1 MSSLQCVLLSRLSTI
16 LDAEVIALRN
26 TSNSHRT
33 ELTPEHEAS
42 SFHPVAGSEIDEIGS
57 WSEVKL
63 DIVREYAQVYSQILS
78 AQKKPRLHHA
88 YIDAFAGAGVHL
100 SRSTKEFVLGS
111 PLNALNVRPP
121 FAEYH
126 FIDINQTRVGSLQQV
141 AQRQANVF
149 VHDGDCNQVL
159 LREVFPK
166 VLYRDFRRGLCLLDP
181 YGLHLDW
188 RVIYTAGQMKSVE
201 IFLNF
206 PIMDMNMNVLKHNPD
221 SVPSEQGERM
231 TRYWGDES
239 WKSAAYSTTGN
250 LFGYE
255 EKTDNEA
262 ITVAFRDRLLSVAG
276 FNHVSRPLAMRN
288 SRDAVVYYLFFA
300 SPKPVA
306 LDIIEDI
313 FQKHEKRL

>member
-1 MSSLQCVLLSRLSTI
+1 MVSS
-16 LDAEVIALRN
+16 D
-26 TSNSHRT
+26 
-33 ELTPEHEAS
+33 
-42 SFHPVAGSEIDEIGS
+42 IDEIGP

-63 DIVREYAQVYSQILS
+63 DIVREYAKAYSQILS
-78 AQKKPRLHHA
+78 AQKKLRLHHV
-88 YIDAFAGAGVHL
+88 YIDAFAGAGVHK
-100 SRSTKEFVLGS
+100 SRSTNEFVPGS
-111 PLNALNVRPP
+111 PLNALNVIPP
-121 FAEYH
+121 FSEYH
-126 FIDINQTRVGSLQQV
+126 FIDINQARVGALQQV
-141 AQRQANVF
+141 AQQRANVF
-149 VHDGDCNQVL
+149 VHEGDCNQVL

-166 VLYRDFRRGLCLLDP
+166 VLYEDFRRGLCLLDP

-188 RVIYTAGQMKSVE
+188 QVIYTAGQMKSVE

-206 PIMDMNMNVLKHNPD
+206 PIMDMNMNVLKHNQEN
-221 SVPSEQGERM
+221 VPPEQSERM

-262 ITVAFRDRLLSVAG
+262 ITEAFRDRLLSVAG
-276 FNHVSRPLAMRN
+276 FKHVSRPLAMRN

-306 LDIIEDI
+306 LEIIEDI
-313 FQKHEKRL
+313 FKKHEKRL

>member
-1 MSSLQCVLLSRLSTI
+1 MADS
-16 LDAEVIALRN
+16 D
-26 TSNSHRT
+26 
-33 ELTPEHEAS
+33 
-42 SFHPVAGSEIDEIGS
+42 IDEIGP

-63 DIVREYAQVYSQILS
+63 DIVREYAQAYSKILS
-78 AQKKPRLHHA
+78 GQKKLRLHHV
-88 YIDAFAGAGVHL
+88 YIDAFAGAGVHK
-100 SRSTKEFVLGS
+100 SRSTKGFVPGS
-111 PLNALNVRPP
+111 PLNALNVSPA
-121 FAEYH
+121 FSEYH
-126 FIDINQTRVGSLQQV
+126 FIDINQARVGALQQV
-141 AQRQANVF
+141 AQRRTNVF
-149 VHDGDCNQVL
+149 VYEGDCNQVL

-166 VLYRDFRRGLCLLDP
+166 VLYKDFRRGLCLLDP

-188 RVIYTAGQMKSVE
+188 QVIYTAGQMKSVE

-206 PIMDMNMNVLKHNPD
+206 PIMDMNMNVLKHNPET
-221 SVPSEQGERM
+221 VPPEQAERM

-262 ITVAFRDRLLSVAG
+262 VTEAFRNRLRTIAG
-276 FNHVSRPLAMRN
+276 FKYVSEPLAMRN

-306 LDIIEDI
+306 LQIVKDI
-313 FQKHEKRL
+313 FKKHEKRL

>member
-1 MSSLQCVLLSRLSTI
+1 
-16 LDAEVIALRN
+16 
-26 TSNSHRT
+26 
-33 ELTPEHEAS
+33 
-42 SFHPVAGSEIDEIGS
+42 VADSGIDEIGP

-63 DIVREYAQVYSQILS
+63 DIVRAYAQVYSQILS
-78 AQKKPRLHHA
+78 AQKKPRLHHV
-88 YIDAFAGAGVHL
+88 YTDAFAGAGVHI
-100 SRSTKEFVLGS
+100 SRSRREFVPGS
-111 PLNALNVRPP
+111 PLNALNVSPP
-121 FAEYH
+121 FSEYH
-126 FIDINQTRVGSLQQV
+126 FIDINQARVEALQQV
-141 AQRQANVF
+141 AQQRANVF
-149 VHDGDCNQVL
+149 VQDGDCNEVH

-166 VLYRDFRRGLCLLDP
+166 VLYKDFRRGLCLLDP

-188 RVIYTAGQMKSVE
+188 QVIYTAGQMKSVE

-221 SVPSEQGERM
+221 SVPYEQAGRM

-239 WKSAAYSTTGN
+239 WKSAAYSITGN

-262 ITVAFRDRLLSVAG
+262 ITEAFRNRLLSVAG
-276 FNHVSRPLAMRN
+276 FKHVSRPLAMRN

-306 LDIIEDI
+306 LEIIKDI
-313 FQKHEKRL
+313 FKKYEKRL